1 MVDFESFQPYFSVD
15 DNFVSGFKN
24 QGPYYAEA
32 TNLKGGDTI
41 CMIGDGRSCRLI
53 TSRIAFQRNFFRIV
67 NDFRHRL

>member
-32 TNLKGGDTI
+32 TNLKGGDVL
-41 CMIGDGRSCRLI
+41 CMTGDEPRPCHLI
-53 TSRIAFQRNFFRIV
+53 TPRIAFERNF
-67 NDFRHRL
+67 